1 MTHQNLIGG
10 ARGTDTDYPATSAT
24 AARGV
29 ILRVIRRSVSHIKC
43 NVAVCHF
50 GASCSGSLSAENK
63 DLQTPGPSIPSF
75 YPANTVINSSIS
87 FAVPLVRLFS
97 SSSAGASSKVVF
109 VSDDF
114 HFQQAIKQVEG
125 TFALLAACFAVDL
138 IDDCAHVAGKQIA
151 PYIDQLS
158 QEFDDVT
165 FLKVDVDNLKLEETM
180 EESGIGVVPTFQFH
194 KGGKLIGEL
203 TGAVKDKLKSLVTAL
218 R

>member
-1 MTHQNLIGG
+1 M
-10 ARGTDTDYPATSAT
+10 

-29 ILRVIRRSVSHIKC
+29 ILRVIRRPVSHIKC

-50 GASCSGSLSAENK
+50 GTSCSGSLFAENK

-75 YPANTVINSSIS
+75 YPANTVINSSIP
-87 FAVPLVRLFS
+87 FAVPGVRLFS

-109 VSDDF
+109 VNDDF
-114 HFQQAIKQVEG
+114 HFQQAIKQVEDSG
-125 TFALLAACFAVDL
+125 SLGVVYYTAQWCGP
-138 IDDCAHVAGKQIA
+138 CKQIA

-180 EESGIGVVPTFQFH
+180 KESGIGAVPTFHFH
-194 KGGKLIGEL
+194 KGGKVIGEL
-203 TGAVKDKLKSLVTAL
+203 TGAAKDKLKSLVTTL
-218 R
+218 RSK